1 MENLTLIATVTIVHL
16 LVLISPGPDFI
27 VACRNAIQYS
37 RKIGLWTA
45 VGFGIGVSVHLSF
58 AFFGLTWV
66 VSQSDAL
73 FTVVKYLGAV
83 YLIYLGVSSFFSK
96 NSKIKLTKDQ
106 NSHKIKWFE
115 AIRMGLLTNLMNPK
129 ASLFFLS
136 LFTIVVG
143 PGVGPTVLAILGF
156 ILVSSTVLWFSL
168 VAVFLTHEKIQHWF
182 VGYQKE
188 LNWLFGVILIIIG
201 IRIAMF

>member
-1 MENLTLIATVTIVHL
+1 M
-16 LVLISPGPDFI
+16 
-27 VACRNAIQYS
+27 
-37 RKIGLWTA
+37 
-45 VGFGIGVSVHLSF
+45 
-58 AFFGLTWV
+58 
-66 VSQSDAL
+66 
-73 FTVVKYLGAV
+73 
-83 YLIYLGVSSFFSK
+83 VSSFFSK

-143 PGVGPTVLAILGF
+143 PGVGPTVLAILVF

-168 VAVFLTHEKIQHWF
+168 VAVFLTHEKIQPWF

>member
-1 MENLTLIATVTIVHL
+1 LIATVTIAHL
-16 LVLISPGPDFI
+16 IALISPGPDFI

-45 VGFGIGVSVHLSF
+45 VGFGIGVCVHVSY

-66 VSQSDAL
+66 ISQSNFL
-73 FTVVKYLGAV
+73 LSSVKYLGAI
-83 YLIYLGVSSFFSK
+83 YLIYLGISSLFLK
-96 NSKIKLTKDQ
+96 NTKIELTTDQ
-106 NSHKIKWFE
+106 NSHQIKWYT
-115 AIRMGLLTNLMNPK
+115 ATKMGLLTNLLNPK

-143 PGVGPTVLAILGF
+143 PGVSPTVLAILVF